1 MNCSRFETI
10 LSDFTANRL
19 EKPVMAAAQEHLEH
33 CPSCRE
39 LLEEV
44 AQLRQQLGDFPVAA
58 APAELVERILERTT
72 GKPEPRSLWRGLI
85 LPTIQPFLTQRYAF
99 ATVMLFVFLSL
110 MVNIV
115 GPPAGAVLSPS
126 RLAESADRFTSRIT
140 RGWAEAV
147 DFQARV
153 VQEVKLLSEDLWSRL
168 DYHLIS
174 TLLTSVDT
182 TVQQQ
187 EAGQPDAAGQSG
199 DVGREEEE
207 SPEAS
212 PEDGR

>member
-10 LSDFTANRL
+10 LAEFTANRL
-19 EKPVMAAAQEHLEH
+19 EKPVMAAAQEHLEA
-33 CPSCRE
+33 CPACRQ

-44 AQLRQQLGDFPVAA
+44 AELREQLENFPVATPPA
-58 APAELVERILERTT
+58 ALLDGILVRTT
-72 GKPEPRSLWRGLI
+72 GRPEPRSLWRGLI

-126 RLAESADRFTSRIT
+126 GLRESADRFTSRIT

-147 DFQARV
+147 DYQARV
-153 VQEVKLLSEDLWSRL
+153 VREVKLLSEDLWSRL

-174 TLLTSVDT
+174 LLLTSYEE

-187 EAGQPDAAGQSG
+187 SQPDATAQSG
-199 DVGREEEE
+199 TAPEPEEA
-207 SPEAS
+207 PEAS
-212 PEDGR
+212 SPEGGR

>member
-187 EAGQPDAAGQSG
+187 EAGQPDAPGQSG
-199 DVGREEEE
+199 AVGEEEK
-207 SPEAS
+207 SPEADF